1 MIGQR
6 IKTLR
11 EQSSISNAELARKTG
26 ISQSHLVKLQAKNA
40 QSVSLQTAAL
50 LCGALECS
58 LDCLV
63 FGKQDRYERRNKAQK
78 AEIRIL
84 RAALTEATEAKLRN
98 MK

>member
-6 IKTLR
+6 IKKLR

-26 ISQSHLVKLQAKNA
+26 LARQHLVQLQTSNA
-40 QSVSLQTAAL
+40 EWVSLQTAAL
-50 LCGALECS
+50 LCGAFRCS

-63 FGKQDRYERRNKAQK
+63 FGKQDRYERRNKAQQ

-84 RAALTEATEAKLRN
+84 RAALTEARQQLRRT
-98 MK
+98 K